1 MSHVR
6 SSLLALPAVALALLT
21 ATVAEAQSIPSPY
34 RYIEETQSAG
44 VFAGYV
50 FTGRGDLE
58 LGPHSGPMLGGTYSI
73 RFAGPVSGEALLAGT
88 ASRRTIYRRAD
99 DAAAGDP
106 LVEVGETNA
115 LLGLAHVGL
124 KLHVTGPRTWRGI
137 APYALSGI
145 GFTTD
150 LASAPAEEDEIP
162 TSQRVEFGPSFA
174 VSLGAGTEWFPSE
187 RLAFR
192 LEVRD
197 FLWRVT
203 TPPGLGSVGQE
214 QSAWT
219 QNIAVMLGA
228 ALYF

>member
-1 MSHVR
+1 MSIR
-6 SSLLALPAVALALLT
+6 ALPIAALALLIS
-21 ATVAEAQSIPSPY
+21 AGAEAQSIPSPF

-44 VFAGYV
+44 IFAGYV
-50 FTGRGDLE
+50 FTGRGDLDI
-58 LGPHSGPMLGGTYSI
+58 GPHSGPMLGGTYTI

-88 ASRRTIYRRAD
+88 SSRRTIYRRAD
-99 DAAAGDP
+99 DAAAGDS
-106 LVEVGETNA
+106 LVEVGETSA
-115 LLGLAHVGL
+115 YLGLAHAGL
-124 KLHVTGPRTWRGI
+124 KLHITGPRTWRDI
-137 APYALSGI
+137 APYALTGI

-150 LASAPAEEDEIP
+150 LAPAPDEEEEIP

-174 VSLGAGTEWFPSE
+174 VSVGAGTEWFPSE

-203 TPPGLGSVGQE
+203 TPPGLGGGGQD
-214 QSAWT
+214 QTAWT